1 MRDFFFSM
9 NFTKKLKSN
18 KSTSFDLWKRLVSS
32 KYNSDCVQGYSY
44 GNNITIIYKADLV
57 IKLLHVLHF
66 VLIIDNLEEEGLACF
81 AVFFGFVYQ
90 LF

>member
-1 MRDFFFSM
+1 MRDFFF
-9 NFTKKLKSN
+9 
-18 KSTSFDLWKRLVSS
+18 LWISQRNLNLVSS

-81 AVFFGFVYQ
+81 AVFFGFV
-90 LF
+90 